1 MDDCFE
7 IVKTLQQVIKQYRKR
22 RKEINIVLLDLTKAF
37 DTISHKS
44 IRKGLTRKGVP
55 AHVIGTIEEMYTNT
69 NTKISLGSKT
79 TWKIKIN
86 SGGKQ
91 GCLLSPLLF
100 NLVIDELIEKLKSK
114 NIGVRI
120 NGTLLSVMAFVDDL
134 VIITEENINM
144 KILME
149 ECKEFFDMKG
159 LAVNAD
165 KCASLRVL
173 PVKNR

>member
-1 MDDCFE
+1 
-7 IVKTLQQVIKQYRKR
+7 
-22 RKEINIVLLDLTKAF
+22 
-37 DTISHKS
+37 
-44 IRKGLTRKGVP
+44 
-55 AHVIGTIEEMYTNT
+55 
-69 NTKISLGSKT
+69 
-79 TWKIKIN
+79 
-86 SGGKQ
+86 
-91 GCLLSPLLF
+91 
-100 NLVIDELIEKLKSK
+100 
-114 NIGVRI
+114 
-120 NGTLLSVMAFVDDL
+120 MAFVDDL